1 MIESTSLPDVAH
13 LGELGRLDLDERRI
27 RQARETACDLGLA
40 HARRADHE
48 DVLRGDFAAQLL
60 VDLLAA
66 PAVAQGD
73 GHGALGGGLPDD
85 VVVELGDDFLGGHGH
100 GQSASTVW
108 FMFV

>member
-1 MIESTSLPDVAH
+1 V
-13 LGELGRLDLDERRI
+13 
-27 RQARETACDLGLA
+27 
-40 HARRADHE
+40 
-48 DVLRGDFAAQLL
+48 AQLF

-73 GHGALGGGLPDD
+73 GHGALGGWLPDD